1 MNSIEQEIANSI
13 QAMETGES
21 RYIEGKRIVTQSE
34 IDLAE
39 MEARQALEAQ
49 QTAPEMMTEGQ
60 AIIPQLEGEPQ
71 PIPGTKQGPQA
82 FAGVEDQ
89 LNIDAIAGPVDNMG
103 VGEFLEKTGQVFS
116 GALGGAATA
125 TLGLPGDVVGIVEGI
140 VQAAKAPEGEGLDA
154 FLQGMG
160 RVSEMYGSAATTKM
174 LYDFVDRL
182 DITDEAKEQI
192 KAGSALL
199 GEWAEIPG
207 VAVAAKTFINGL
219 QKLSP
224 PMAQAI
230 SEPAQAVPQ
239 VQQIMAAGQEFSR
252 AELPQRPAAPEPA
265 APEIDELGFVLKSL
279 EVAKNL
285 QQKTGTAQQFIKR
298 LIQNGVSE
306 DEIQAIGLRERFADP
321 NERITRDQFEQEIRD
336 RRIELEEVIKDTNS
350 SDSGDVAD
358 LTFGEGEID
367 MDSTNWQGRAED
379 YMMDAKD
386 GEDYAVSVIM
396 DRISETFPDSYPPEE
411 IARIRQA
418 LLDKEFDSLD
428 AIDQRNIEDA
438 SYDVAEA
445 EYLENPYRTYR
456 SRETDN
462 YMIYGNDD
470 VGYQVLRNGTD
481 LVNGQE
487 VYSLGEAEIQA
498 RADAYDQGLLV
509 DEGEFGAAR
518 FEEYMLPGGDEY
530 QEILIKDPS
539 TPGGT
544 SPDHWSE
551 GDVIGHALVK
561 RRTDSEGRTIV
572 FAEELQSDWAQ
583 SARANLS
590 RTTEREQKRIEANQ
604 TMIEKI
610 ASSSRYLTED
620 EILSN
625 KKPFLTDIEE
635 ARSNIARA
643 NERFAEEQG
652 KLNKTRF
659 VKDTQQWLR
668 PTLKRLIAKA
678 IEDGADAVAVPP
690 YQVVHERW
698 NDDYGDFY
706 RKTVPN
712 TLLKVAKQLD
722 PSVRITKSDLTE
734 SAFPSL
740 REEAASRGLTPSTKG
755 MDQVTTIQITDAM
768 RKAYKEKGQ
777 SLFVG
782 APTAIIGGKMAAD
795 AMTREQEND

>member
-1 MNSIEQEIANSI
+1 
-13 QAMETGES
+13 
-21 RYIEGKRIVTQSE
+21 
-34 IDLAE
+34 
-39 MEARQALEAQ
+39 
-49 QTAPEMMTEGQ
+49 
-60 AIIPQLEGEPQ
+60 
-71 PIPGTKQGPQA
+71 
-82 FAGVEDQ
+82 
-89 LNIDAIAGPVDNMG
+89 
-103 VGEFLEKTGQVFS
+103 
-116 GALGGAATA
+116 
-125 TLGLPGDVVGIVEGI
+125 
-140 VQAAKAPEGEGLDA
+140 
-154 FLQGMG
+154 
-160 RVSEMYGSAATTKM
+160 
-174 LYDFVDRL
+174 
-182 DITDEAKEQI
+182 
-192 KAGSALL
+192 
-199 GEWAEIPG
+199 
-207 VAVAAKTFINGL
+207 
-219 QKLSP
+219 
-224 PMAQAI
+224 
-230 SEPAQAVPQ
+230 
-239 VQQIMAAGQEFSR
+239 MAAGAPNGQLAPIANQAQPIIVENPEAGPLDR
-252 AELPQRPAAPEPA
+252 ADLPQRPDAPEPA

-350 SDSGDVAD
+350 SDSGDVTE

-367 MDSTNWQGRAED
+367 MDSMNWQGRAED

-386 GEDYAVSVIM
+386 GEDYAVSVIT
-396 DRISETFPDSYPPEE
+396 DRLYGYSPEE
-411 IARIRQA
+411 VARIRQA

-438 SYDVAEA
+438 SYEVAEA
-445 EYLENPYRTYR
+445 EYLENPYMTYR

-470 VGYQVLRNGTD
+470 VGYQILRYGNEP
-481 LVNGQE
+481 VNTQE
-487 VYSLGEAEIQA
+487 VYSLAEAEVQA
-498 RADAYDQGLLV
+498 RTDAYDQGLLV
-509 DEGEFGAAR
+509 DEGDFGEAR

-561 RRTDSEGRTIV
+561 LRADSEGRTIV

-590 RTTEREQKRIEANQ
+590 RTTERAEKRIKNNQ
-604 TMIEKI
+604 EMIKDIDEKI
-610 ASSSRYLTED
+610 ASGSSLLTED
-620 EILSN
+620 ELIARKNNHLAS
-625 KKPFLTDIEE
+625 IEE
-635 ARSNIARA
+635 AKADIARA
-643 NERFAEEQG
+643 NEKFAQEQG
-652 KLNKTRF
+652 ELNKTRF

-690 YQVVHERW
+690 HQVVHERW

-722 PSVRITKSDLTE
+722 PNVRITKSDLTD

-740 REEAASRGLTPSTKG
+740 REEAASRGLRPSTKG